1 MAILEHLEPR
11 GVFRFFEELCAIPHG
26 SSNTKAVSDWLMD
39 FARERGLEAYQDGH
53 RVVFCPGTILPSLLA
68 VSRRAVCLSFH
79 HLFLWDILFYHEIVY
94 DEVLPLHCVLAHVI
108 LK

>member
-1 MAILEHLEPR
+1 MLWESAR
-11 GVFRFFEELCAIPHG
+11 GVCLPVCYVLISFSVRCEPPGRLPSAGFRVRDKPHCCAMQP
-26 SSNTKAVSDWLMD
+26 SP
-39 FARERGLEAYQDGH
+39 GH
-53 RVVFCPGTILPSLLA
+53 RMVFCPGTILPSLLA

-108 LK
+108 LE